1 MTGVPEPLALSL
13 WPLAGHALRNYRD
26 LQVWSK
32 SYVLTLQLYRLS
44 RTFPK
49 EELYGLTSQMR
60 RAALSIGANLAEGC
74 GRRTNAE
81 MARFV
86 RITMGSASELDH
98 HLLLCK
104 DLGFLEN
111 DRYRGLARDLTEIR
125 KMLSSLL
132 NSIESE
138 LQITAKAAAKG

>member
-1 MTGVPEPLALSL
+1 M
-13 WPLAGHALRNYRD
+13 RNYRD

-32 SYVLTLQLYRLS
+32 SYALTLELYRSS
-44 RTFPK
+44 RVFPK
-49 EELYGLTSQMR
+49 EELYGLTSQLR

-86 RITMGSASELDH
+86 RIAMGSASELDH

-104 DLGFLEN
+104 DLGLLEN
-111 DRYRGLARDLTEIR
+111 DRYRGFARDLTEIR

-132 NSIESE
+132 NSIESK

>member
-1 MTGVPEPLALSL
+1 
-13 WPLAGHALRNYRD
+13 LRNYRD

-32 SYVLTLQLYRLS
+32 SYALTLELYRSS
-44 RTFPK
+44 RAFPK

-60 RAALSIGANLAEGC
+60 RASVSIGANLAEGC

-81 MARFV
+81 MGRFV
-86 RITMGSASELDH
+86 RIAMGSASELDH

-111 DRYRGLARDLTEIR
+111 DQYRGVARRLTEVR

-132 NSIESE
+132 SSIESE
-138 LQITAKAAAKG
+138 LRVTAKVAANG

>member
-1 MTGVPEPLALSL
+1 
-13 WPLAGHALRNYRD
+13 
-26 LQVWSK
+26 
-32 SYVLTLQLYRLS
+32 
-44 RTFPK
+44 
-49 EELYGLTSQMR
+49 
-60 RAALSIGANLAEGC
+60 
-74 GRRTNAE
+74 
-81 MARFV
+81 
-86 RITMGSASELDH
+86 MGSASELDH

>member
-1 MTGVPEPLALSL
+1 
-13 WPLAGHALRNYRD
+13 
-26 LQVWSK
+26 
-32 SYVLTLQLYRLS
+32 
-44 RTFPK
+44 
-49 EELYGLTSQMR
+49 MR

-74 GRRTNAE
+74 GRRTNPE
-81 MARFV
+81 MGRFV
-86 RITMGSASELDH
+86 RIALGSASELDH

-111 DRYRGLARDLTEIR
+111 ERYRGLAKDLTEIR

-138 LQITAKAAAKG
+138 LQINAKAAAKG